1 MEKKL
6 YTVENFD
13 IYNFSLIKSI
23 VEFFVKKYPNLKI
36 KIDDEMTGWIEE
48 VSKKELYKLVSAR
61 IKKYTGLDK
70 INLEVNNEMPVQI
83 IFHENSAFLEVDN
96 VTKDEIEKKFNI
108 KLKIFK
114 QNA

>member
-6 YTVENFD
+6 YIVKKFEIND
-13 IYNFSLIKSI
+13 LNLIKDL

-48 VSKKELYKLVSAR
+48 ISKKDLYELVSKR

-70 INLEVNNEMPVQI
+70 INLEVGNEMPVQI
-83 IFHENSAFLEVDN
+83 IFHEYNAFLEIDHE
-96 VTKDEIEKKFNI
+96 TKNEIEKKLKV
-108 KLKIFK
+108 KLKEF
-114 QNA
+114 NV